1 MYFGYI
7 REGDE
12 VRGAAGDG
20 GGEGAKVRRRRDV
33 LKLLALR
40 LVAVESQWSKA
51 RCYIEMSCV
60 HLSSENIFLLFFWQV
75 LFEENLSF

>member
-1 MYFGYI
+1 MYLFFCLVQKLKDRRLLEYVRYTQLNVFRIYI
-7 REGDE
+7 RDGDE

-40 LVAVESQWSKA
+40 LVAV
-51 RCYIEMSCV
+51 
-60 HLSSENIFLLFFWQV
+60 
-75 LFEENLSF
+75 

>member
-51 RCYIEMSCV
+51 RRYIERYV
-60 HLSSENIFLLFFWQV
+60 HIFSL
-75 LFEENLSF
+75 

>member
-40 LVAVESQWSKA
+40 LVAVESQ
-51 RCYIEMSCV
+51 
-60 HLSSENIFLLFFWQV
+60 
-75 LFEENLSF
+75 